1 MWAGA
6 FLVRVAGASGVP
18 VAGEDVGLR
27 RPPGDRRRA
36 ETDAQFAPEK
46 AQLHNVL
53 ICWPCDLPICRRW
66 PGGPLEAGKQ
76 GAPESGREEEGD
88 DCRRGR
94 LDWHDDAFA
103 EESGQAATSA
113 ERAFV
118 VNLRRRDDIG
128 FLAAC

>member
-88 DCRRGR
+88 DCRRGK
-94 LDWHDDAFA
+94 LDWHDDALA
-103 EESGQAATSA
+103 EESATGGHFNGTRVRRPSGLDK
-113 ERAFV
+113 AFRIAI
-118 VNLRRRDDIG
+118 LR
-128 FLAAC
+128 